1 MRNFSSSFSL
11 SGSYRRL
18 RYSIRG
24 TLLNIE
30 CALAYHSRARTTQS
44 RQLVAVS
51 ITSLQCDC
59 LGRLSRNRAQ
69 IVSRREQAVIRN
81 LPKPCGTTSYLLS
94 LSFLCIQSRTFLSSY
109 IICITLYC
117 DIKTDLSTLLCSMD
131 SIIFTLHVLSGRSF
145 YRVKMLVN
153 VSQDIEN
160 HEH

>member
-81 LPKPCGTTSYLLS
+81 LPKPCGTTSYLS
-94 LSFLCIQSRTFLSSY
+94 LLCIQSRTFLSLILSY
-109 IICITLYC
+109 LCNYVLRYKRLTYPHC
-117 DIKTDLSTLLCSMD
+117 YVLSTRSYLLYMYYLGD
-131 SIIFTLHVLSGRSF
+131 PSIGSRCW
-145 YRVKMLVN
+145 
-153 VSQDIEN
+153 
-160 HEH
+160 